1 MTEIKAKTLV
11 LRSKHSSAESF
22 IDAANAES
30 ENIEITKEK
39 EPVVAEIDKKV
50 KTISEKPVVVT
61 KKGNKTIKKELGSR
75 ERQISFF
82 IPIETY
88 LHWEEY
94 KLKMLRQGKKIT
106 LKEIVNQYLENLTRV

>member
-1 MTEIKAKTLV
+1 MTEIKGKTLV

-30 ENIEITKEK
+30 ENIEVTKEK

-50 KTISEKPVVVT
+50 KTISENPVSVT
-61 KKGNKTIKKELGSR
+61 KKEKKPIKKVAGIGK
-75 ERQISFF
+75 RQISFF

-88 LHWEEY
+88 LKWEEY
-94 KLKMLRQGKKIT
+94 KLKELRQGKKVT
-106 LKEIVNQYLENLTRV
+106 LKETVNEYLENLTRV